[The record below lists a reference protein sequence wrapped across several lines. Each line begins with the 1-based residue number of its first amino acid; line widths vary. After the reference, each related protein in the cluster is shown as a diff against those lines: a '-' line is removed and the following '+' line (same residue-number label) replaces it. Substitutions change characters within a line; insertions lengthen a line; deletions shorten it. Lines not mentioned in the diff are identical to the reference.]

1 VNPKTGRIHTQYMQA
16 VAATGRLSSNN
27 PNLQNIPIRTERGRE
42 VRKAFIPRNKDYVLL
57 AADYSQIE
65 LRIIAALSEEETMI
79 EAFKN
84 GEDIHAST
92 AAKVF
97 NVPLKEV
104 TREQRS
110 NAKTVNFGIIY
121 GVSAFG
127 LSNQTDLSRSDAK
140 ELIDTYYETYP
151 KLKAYMSSQVD
162 FAREHGYVET
172 VLNRRRYLK
181 DINSRNAMIRSGA
194 ERNAVNAPIQGS
206 AADIIKLA
214 MIHINSRLEKEHF
227 KTKMLLQVHDE
238 LVFDVHKDE
247 LERVKPMIK
256 YEMENA
262 FKMQVPLDVEVGLGN
277 NWLEAH

>member
-1 VNPKTGRIHTQYMQA
+1 
-16 VAATGRLSSNN
+16 
-27 PNLQNIPIRTERGRE
+27 
-42 VRKAFIPRNKDYVLL
+42 
-57 AADYSQIE
+57 
-65 LRIIAALSEEETMI
+65 
-79 EAFKN
+79 
-84 GEDIHAST
+84 
-92 AAKVF
+92 
-97 NVPLKEV
+97 
-104 TREQRS
+104 
-110 NAKTVNFGIIY
+110 
-121 GVSAFG
+121 
-127 LSNQTDLSRSDAK
+127 
-140 ELIDTYYETYP
+140 
-151 KLKAYMSSQVD
+151 MSSQVD